1 MLFAEVEPVM
11 EVVLV
16 IASMLLLASVAA
28 AVALDRGPFAA
39 PPARPGTAPAPR
51 PGTAPPARPGTA
63 RPRGAGPVHPGPPPA
78 GAALPPG
85 SPPARSLPGLP
96 LPDLSSTAAAGRW
109 AGREA
114 SVRACDDLQAQLR
127 AGRLSG
133 AAYRKAMADLAAAH
147 DRRHPLP
154 IPPEK

>member
-1 MLFAEVEPVM
+1 M

-16 IASMLLLASVAA
+16 IASILLLASVAA

-39 PPARPGTAPAPR
+39 PPARPGMT
-51 PGTAPPARPGTA
+51 
-63 RPRGAGPVHPGPPPA
+63 GPVTVGHPETP
-78 GAALPPG
+78 
-85 SPPARSLPGLP
+85 
-96 LPDLSSTAAAGRW
+96 AAGRW

-127 AGRLSG
+127 SG
-133 AAYRKAMADLAAAH
+133 LLTCAEYRRAMADVAASH

-154 IPPEK
+154 IPPEA

>member
-1 MLFAEVEPVM
+1 MLSPEVERVM

-39 PPARPGTAPAPR
+39 PPPR
-51 PGTAPPARPGTA
+51 PGM
-63 RPRGAGPVHPGPPPA
+63 AGPLRA
-78 GAALPPG
+78 
-85 SPPARSLPGLP
+85 SPPETP
-96 LPDLSSTAAAGRW
+96 AAGRW
-109 AGREA
+109 VGHEA

-127 AGRLSG
+127 SGRLSC
-133 AAYRKAMADLAAAH
+133 ADYRRAMADVSASH

-154 IPPEK
+154 IPPDA

>member
-1 MLFAEVEPVM
+1 MLSPEVEPVM

-16 IASMLLLASVAA
+16 LASMLLLASVAA

-39 PPARPGTAPAPR
+39 PPARASM
-51 PGTAPPARPGTA
+51 
-63 RPRGAGPVHPGPPPA
+63 AGPVVLGHPDTP
-78 GAALPPG
+78 
-85 SPPARSLPGLP
+85 
-96 LPDLSSTAAAGRW
+96 AAGRW

-127 AGRLSG
+127 SGRLSC
-133 AAYRKAMADLAAAH
+133 AEYRRAMADVAASH

-154 IPPEK
+154 IPPDA

>member
-1 MLFAEVEPVM
+1 MLSAEVGLVM

-16 IASMLLLASVAA
+16 IASVLLLASVAA

-39 PPARPGTAPAPR
+39 PPPR
-51 PGTAPPARPGTA
+51 PGPAAPVLPEAPP
-63 RPRGAGPVHPGPPPA
+63 
-78 GAALPPG
+78 
-85 SPPARSLPGLP
+85 PGL
-96 LPDLSSTAAAGRW
+96 AGGR

-127 AGRLSG
+127 AGRLSC
-133 AAYRKAMADLAAAH
+133 AAYRKAMADLAASH

-154 IPPEK
+154 IPPEQ

>member
-1 MLFAEVEPVM
+1 M
-11 EVVLV
+11 

-39 PPARPGTAPAPR
+39 PPPR
-51 PGTAPPARPGTA
+51 PGTAGPASAPRPAT
-63 RPRGAGPVHPGPPPA
+63 PG
-78 GAALPPG
+78 
-85 SPPARSLPGLP
+85 
-96 LPDLSSTAAAGRW
+96 AGRW

-127 AGRLSG
+127 SGRLTC
-133 AAYRKAMADLAAAH
+133 AEYRRAMADVAVSH

-154 IPPEK
+154 IPPDA

>member
-1 MLFAEVEPVM
+1 M

-16 IASMLLLASVAA
+16 IASVLLLASVAA

-39 PPARPGTAPAPR
+39 PPPR
-51 PGTAPPARPGTA
+51 PGTAAAPPPRPGTA
-63 RPRGAGPVHPGPPPA
+63 AAVHPQAPPPDLA
-78 GAALPPG
+78 G
-85 SPPARSLPGLP
+85 
-96 LPDLSSTAAAGRW
+96 GR

-127 AGRLSG
+127 AGRLSC
-133 AAYRKAMADLAAAH
+133 AAYRKAMADLAASH

-154 IPPEK
+154 IPPEQ